1 MTVLRS
7 ARVLFI
13 AWVILVAM
21 DSSAASDQ
29 ATGTVTAFAHVA
41 VIPMDRERILDDS
54 TVLVVDGRIREL
66 GPAAAIAIPKHATV
80 IDGRGKYLMPGLADM
95 HAHTWE
101 EEDFPLLLANGVT
114 TIRNMFGGPTH
125 LRWKE
130 RIAAG
135 ELAGSPTIY
144 TAGPI
149 VDGKPPIWPG
159 AIVENADQAR
169 RTVAEQQAAGY
180 DFLKVYS
187 RLSRE
192 AFDAVI
198 QESKARSMPVAGHV
212 PDSVGLPAALRSGIK
227 SIEHL
232 SGYDMLARKEIRA
245 GEEASWARLDESQFA
260 SIALETAKSG
270 TWNCPTLVLFQHRV
284 APGEVEH
291 LRELLGRPEMRYVSP
306 EIVHSWQPENNYLKN
321 STPARAASSREK
333 GDIMRKKLVGA
344 LRDAGARL
352 LLGTDYGNP
361 FVVPGFSLQLELR
374 NFVDAGLSPFQAIR
388 AGTSDAAEFTNAA
401 SEWGTVVVG
410 RRADLILL
418 EGNPLEDVSTISRPA
433 GVMVRGKWFS
443 RAELNSELEKLAGR
457 FRPKSE

>member
-1 MTVLRS
+1 
-7 ARVLFI
+7 
-13 AWVILVAM
+13 
-21 DSSAASDQ
+21 
-29 ATGTVTAFAHVA
+29 
-41 VIPMDRERILDDS
+41 
-54 TVLVVDGRIREL
+54 
-66 GPAAAIAIPKHATV
+66 
-80 IDGRGKYLMPGLADM
+80 
-95 HAHTWE
+95 
-101 EEDFPLLLANGVT
+101 
-114 TIRNMFGGPTH
+114 
-125 LRWKE
+125 
-130 RIAAG
+130 
-135 ELAGSPTIY
+135 
-144 TAGPI
+144 
-149 VDGKPPIWPG
+149 
-159 AIVENADQAR
+159 
-169 RTVAEQQAAGY
+169 
-180 DFLKVYS
+180 
-187 RLSRE
+187 
-192 AFDAVI
+192 
-198 QESKARSMPVAGHV
+198 
-212 PDSVGLPAALRSGIK
+212 
-227 SIEHL
+227 
-232 SGYDMLARKEIRA
+232 
-245 GEEASWARLDESQFA
+245 
-260 SIALETAKSG
+260 
-270 TWNCPTLVLFQHRV
+270 
-284 APGEVEH
+284 
-291 LRELLGRPEMRYVSP
+291 MRYVSP